1 MPQPYYSEMHGK
13 GYGTMKKK
21 WFSGGIYAEGMRQL
35 RIFGFIVLS
44 LYLVFLIAAPILEYI
59 SFLQMDR
66 YSGSGQYPMAI
77 SFNSLMVPLMAL
89 PLFVAP
95 IMTLIVFSGFNKR
108 KYADFY
114 HALPYTRICI
124 FLSYT
129 ASILTWVFAVL
140 ILCGAVNLLMHLV
153 FPTMYVVSFAGCA
166 DILLSMAVMALMT
179 VTAVLLGCSF
189 TGTLLA
195 NITASGLIL
204 FLPRF
209 VIILLVNTI
218 TAKLPF
224 IVEEHFMAILS
235 TRYNILVDYLTSSVG
250 LFGSSY
256 TLQNNLSCDLYSLLV
271 GLAMGVL
278 AAILFVRRKSESAAQ
293 SAPRRSIQAGIRI
306 ALTLVFSFMATCM
319 LLTGEGDLSLIVIL
333 YIFSI
338 LVYFIYELLSTHS
351 WENLP
356 KSIPALGIV
365 LLLNLAFVGTVS
377 GITNFSTSFRPKAE
391 EISSVQFMT
400 DDNSLLQYYNEESST
415 FWYDAVGKYAEWQV
429 QNIYIDDPEIFS
441 IVANILDENME
452 RFHDRTSYNGNTQR
466 VVAIKTGA
474 VTRYRRIFLSRKT
487 MDTLLE
493 QLSQL
498 PEYREGYLALPPVL
512 SGTEN
517 VQLGSQGF
525 IADKEGWNWDTI
537 LSCLQEEIREAGF
550 ETWYKYITNDLSY
563 DALLSYTTESRA
575 EGLMKV
581 VVPLSH
587 NLTPKTLSLLI
598 EENYNSSGDAAKE
611 AIQLLKGEIQIDDT
625 VGYSTIIAEYS
636 YVTES
641 GQRKTKFIDFTNLQE
656 FSNISKQQ
664 ATQMMYQLGT
674 QLENAEGTPS
684 SERYVSIYY
693 NYNSLIN
700 GKWKTGCSLVYF
712 SLPDD
717 FQTGK
722 WNTFA
727 YDS

>member
-1 MPQPYYSEMHGK
+1 MHGK
-13 GYGTMKKK
+13 GYRTMKKK

-44 LYLVFLIAAPILEYI
+44 LYVVLLVAAPILEYI
-59 SFLQMDR
+59 SFLQRDQ
-66 YSGSGQYPMAI
+66 YSFGSQYPMAI
-77 SFNSLMVPLMAL
+77 SFSSLMEPLMAL
-89 PLFVAP
+89 SLFVAP

-114 HALPYTRICI
+114 HALPYTRICT

-129 ASILTWVFAVL
+129 ASILTWVFALL
-140 ILCGAVNLLMHLV
+140 ILCGAVNLLMHLI

-209 VIILLVNTI
+209 VILLLVNTV
-218 TAKLPF
+218 TTRLPF

-235 TRYNILVDYLTSSVG
+235 TRYNILVEYLTSGVG
-250 LFGSSY
+250 LGSGSAY
-256 TLQNNLSCDLYSLLV
+256 SLQNNLSCDLYSLLV
-271 GLAMGVL
+271 ALVMGVL

-319 LLTGEGDLSLIVIL
+319 LLTGEGSLSLIVIL
-333 YIFSI
+333 YILSI
-338 LVYFIYELLSTHS
+338 LVYFIYELLSTRT
-351 WENLP
+351 WKNLLR
-356 KSIPALGIV
+356 SIPALGIV
-365 LLLNLAFVGTVS
+365 LLLNLVFVGTVS
-377 GITNFSTSFRPKAE
+377 GVTYSSTSFRPKAE
-391 EISSVQFMT
+391 EISSVQFIT
-400 DDNSLLQYYNEESST
+400 DDYYLLQYYNEYSST
-415 FWYDAVGKYAEWQV
+415 FWYDAVGKYAERQV
-429 QNIYIDDPEIFS
+429 QNISIEDPEILS
-441 IVANILDENME
+441 IVANILDDNME
-452 RFHDRTSYNGNTQR
+452 KFSDHTSPSYYGSTQR

-474 VTRYRRIFLSRKT
+474 VTRYRRIFFSRKT

-498 PEYREGYLALPPVL
+498 PEYREGYLTLPPAL

-517 VQLGSQGF
+517 VQLGSMEC
-525 IADKEGWNWDTI
+525 IVDKEGWEWDTI
-537 LSCLQEEIREAGF
+537 LSCLQEEIKEVGF
-550 ETWYKYITNDLSY
+550 EAWYKYINNDLSY
-563 DALLSYTTESRA
+563 DALLSYTTESST
-575 EGLMKV
+575 EGLMKA
-581 VVPLSH
+581 VVPLSYD
-587 NLTPKTLSLLI
+587 LTPKTLSLLI
-598 EENYNSSGDAAKE
+598 EENYNRSGDAAKE

-641 GQRKTKFIDFTNLQE
+641 GQRERKYIDFTTIQE
-656 FSNISKQQ
+656 YSNISQQ
-664 ATQMMYQLGT
+664 QVTQMMYELGT
-674 QLENAEGTPS
+674 QLEAVEGTPS
-684 SERYVSIYY
+684 SETYVSIYY
-693 NYNSLIN
+693 NYNTLIN
-700 GKWKTGCSLVYF
+700 GKWKTGYSLVYF
-712 SLPDD
+712 PLPPQ
-717 FQTGK
+717 FNVK
-722 WNTFA
+722 SWNALA
-727 YDS
+727 YNP